1 MQNLH
6 IEGIDMAGKLIGYA
20 RVSTTDQDLTIQRE
34 ALTKAGCD
42 IIRDDK
48 ASGTKR
54 DGRDGLHTVLEF
66 LREGDTLVVLRLD
79 RLGRSMRDLS
89 NRAHE
94 IENRGAAL
102 RVIEQN
108 VDTSTSSG
116 KAFFGML
123 AVFAQFENDVRRE
136 RQMEGI
142 AKAKAAG
149 IYRGRPESIDG
160 DRVRELK
167 GEGLN
172 PSQIARKLGIS
183 RPSVYKHLDRNE
195 AAPGVR

>member
-1 MQNLH
+1 
-6 IEGIDMAGKLIGYA
+6 MAGKLIGYA

-34 ALTKAGCD
+34 ALNKAGCD

-89 NRAHE
+89 NIAHE

-142 AKAKAAG
+142 AMAKAAG
-149 IYRGRPESIDG
+149 VYRGRPESIDG
-160 DRVRELK
+160 KKVRELRK
-167 GEGLN
+167 DGMS
-172 PSQIARKLGIS
+172 PTAIARALGIS
-183 RPSVYKHLDRNE
+183 RPSVYKHL
-195 AAPGVR
+195 G

>member
-1 MQNLH
+1 
-6 IEGIDMAGKLIGYA
+6 MAGKLIGYA

-89 NRAHE
+89 NIAHE

-149 IYRGRPESIDG
+149 VYRGRPESIDG
-160 DRVRELK
+160 EKVRELRK
-167 GEGLN
+167 DGMS
-172 PSQIARKLGIS
+172 PTAIARALGIS
-183 RPSVYKHLDRNE
+183 RPSVYKHLD
-195 AAPGVR
+195 